1 MPYTINHYNGQT
13 VTTVQDATVDNTLD
27 IKLIGKNYAG
37 YGEIQNENYVWL
49 LENFASTNAPPNKT
63 AGQIWYD
70 SANKKLKFY
79 DDSKWRTTG
88 GAEVAATAP
97 TGLTTGDFWWDTAND
112 QLYAW
117 NGTQFLLVGPQS
129 VTGYGATQMRSRKVK
144 DSTGVY
150 HPIVEGLV
158 DGTVVFVVSSANF
171 TLDSVDNPITGF
183 ATGVLK
189 KGITLSDDSILQ
201 GTASAARYADL
212 AEKYLPD
219 ADYEVGTVMMV
230 GGEKEVTAAKVGNR
244 ALGTISDNPAYM
256 MNSELVGGVYVAL
269 KGRVP
274 VKVIG
279 PVTKGDK
286 LEAVGNGIAGKIGP
300 DSDPSNV
307 FSIALETNNEPGVRL
322 VEAVIL

>member
-1 MPYTINHYNGQT
+1 MPYTINHYNGQQIA
-13 VTTVQDATVDNTLD
+13 VVADATVDNTLD

-49 LENFASTNAPPNKT
+49 LENFASTIAPPNKT

-97 TGLTTGDFWWDTAND
+97 TGLTTGDFWWNTTDD

-129 VTGYGATQMRSRKVK
+129 VTGFGATQLRSRKVK
-144 DSTGVY
+144 DSVGTY

-158 DGTVVFVVSSANF
+158 DGAAIFVVSSSDF
-171 TLDSVDNPITGF
+171 TLDPVENPISGF

-189 KGITLSDDSILQ
+189 KGITLSDSSILQ

-212 AEKYLPD
+212 AEKYLAD
-219 ADYEVGTVMMV
+219 AEYEEGTVVTV
-230 GGEKEVTAAKVGNR
+230 GGEKEVTACKTGDR
-244 ALGTISDNPAYM
+244 AIGAVSTNPAYM
-256 MNSELVGGVYVAL
+256 MNSELEGGTYIAL

-274 VKVIG
+274 VKVNG
-279 PVTKGDK
+279 PVNKGDELCAGQNGSATANNSNGK
-286 LEAVGNGIAGKIGP
+286 TFAV
-300 DSDPSNV
+300 
-307 FSIALETNNEPGVRL
+307 ALESSNDPGVKL
-322 VEAVIL
+322 VECLIL